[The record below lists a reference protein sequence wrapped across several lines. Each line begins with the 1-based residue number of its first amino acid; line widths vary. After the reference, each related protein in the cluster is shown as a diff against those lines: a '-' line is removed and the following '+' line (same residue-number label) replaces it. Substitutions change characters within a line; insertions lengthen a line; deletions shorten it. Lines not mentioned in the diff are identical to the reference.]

1 MTEETD
7 PRNDG
12 GEPAAPDPGPAA
24 ALPGFGG
31 GGPGAASDAL
41 TARLASGGGYGV
53 GRRVR
58 AAAFELLK
66 TLVLVIV
73 LVLTIRAFVV
83 EAYVINGR
91 SMEPTFHDSE
101 RLLISKFA
109 PRFESLNRGDIV
121 IFEHPDE
128 PGKRLIK
135 RVLGFPGEFVR
146 IERGILFVNGQRVD
160 EPYLESDAG
169 GDFDTKEVPDG
180 HFFVLGDNRGISNDS
195 RRIGFIPQDRVL
207 GKALLLFYP
216 PSKVRFL

>member
-1 MTEETD
+1 MSDDAYPRQNAGEPPPPD
-7 PRNDG
+7 PR
-12 GEPAAPDPGPAA
+12 PLAP
-24 ALPGFGG
+24 PGFGLG
-31 GGPGAASDAL
+31 AESGERARPPSGP
-41 TARLASGGGYGV
+41 GV

-121 IFEHPDE
+121 IFDHPEE

-135 RVLGFPGEFVR
+135 RVLGFPGENVEIR
-146 IERGILFVNGQRVD
+146 SGVLFIDGQRID
-160 EPYLESDAG
+160 EPYLEGDAG
-169 GDFDTKEVPDG
+169 SNFGPEEVPAG
-180 HFFVLGDNRGISNDS
+180 KFFVLGDNRGISNDS
-195 RRIGFIPQDRVL
+195 RRIGFIPQDRVI